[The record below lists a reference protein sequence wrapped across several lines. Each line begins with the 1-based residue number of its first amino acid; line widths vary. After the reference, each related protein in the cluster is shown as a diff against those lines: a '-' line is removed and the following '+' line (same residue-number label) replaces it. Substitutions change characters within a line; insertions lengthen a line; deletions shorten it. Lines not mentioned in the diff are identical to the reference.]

1 MIRVFL
7 DSSVL
12 FSAAYSSRG
21 HSRELL
27 IMATREEITLVISH
41 FVLAETKRNLSEIS
55 PEHTHFLDSIFE
67 TITFEF
73 VRPSKQEI
81 IVAAEHVVLK
91 DAPIIAAARKA
102 EIDFIVTLDKKHLL
116 GKPEIADY
124 LGAEI
129 LTPKEAVT
137 KIKS

>member
-27 IMATREEITLVISH
+27 IMAAREEITLVISH

-55 PEHTHFLDSIFE
+55 PKHTHFLDSIFE

-91 DAPIIAAARKA
+91 DNS
-102 EIDFIVTLDKKHLL
+102 
-116 GKPEIADY
+116 GCQ
-124 LGAEI
+124 
-129 LTPKEAVT
+129 
-137 KIKS
+137 KSRDRFYRYTG